1 MNPLK
6 KIVFYNVIPFLGSV
20 NRSKNEYINVI
31 YYHDIVGGEGYGSQ
45 KTNIELFKSHMRY
58 IKENGYKTYTF
69 SELDNEDNLKFN
81 KKSVLI
87 TFDDGWRSN
96 YTAIFEFMKE
106 LGIKYNI
113 YLEAGNVGEN
123 EDYLSWDMVREMRDS
138 GIVGF
143 GAHTYTHPD
152 MSDVSKIDPELE
164 FKKANEKVFSET
176 GIVLRDFCYPF
187 GKWSESSNKYIVE
200 NTEYTRIYTSD
211 MKYSYEQ
218 GGKIIFGRSSIN
230 GDYPFKVFVAMLKGN
245 FNIFSSVLGS
255 VKKWMK

>member
-1 MNPLK
+1 MNVLK
-6 KIVFYNVIPFLGSV
+6 KIAFYNVIPMLG
-20 NRSKNEYINVI
+20 RFFRDKNKYINVI
-31 YYHDIVGGEGYGSQ
+31 YYHDIVGGDGYGSQ
-45 KTNIELFKSHMRY
+45 KTNIELFKSHMKY
-58 IKENGYKTYTF
+58 IKEHGYKTFTF
-69 SELDNEDNLKFN
+69 DELENEKNLKFN
-81 KKSVLI
+81 RKSVLI

-123 EDYLSWDMVREMRDS
+123 EDYLSWDMVREMNES

-152 MSDVSKIDPELE
+152 MSDISAIDPELE
-164 FKKANEKVFSET
+164 FKKANERVFTET

-187 GKWSESSNKYIVE
+187 GKWSEDSNKYIIE

-218 GGKIIFGRSSIN
+218 DGKVIFGRSSIN
-230 GDYPFKVFVAMLKGN
+230 GDLPFKVFVNMLKGN
-245 FNIFSSVLGS
+245 FNIFYKLRGA
-255 VKKWMK
+255 K